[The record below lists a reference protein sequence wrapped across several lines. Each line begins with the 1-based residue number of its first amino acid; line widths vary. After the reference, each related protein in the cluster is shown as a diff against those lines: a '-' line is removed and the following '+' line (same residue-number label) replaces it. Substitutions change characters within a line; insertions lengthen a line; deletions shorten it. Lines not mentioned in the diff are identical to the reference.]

1 MLLLVDVFVILV
13 ACKKIVCL
21 LKNFWQGAYNVQN
34 RQIWCC
40 YQAVFGVECKLGQ
53 QSVLEI
59 VYTIEIKYC
68 MSACGRQFRFVFTQE
83 DDILYR
89 WSMIRES
96 ADTTQKG
103 FSTLAKNQQLFSYDT
118 ETLFD

>member
-1 MLLLVDVFVILV
+1 MF
-13 ACKKIVCL
+13 KIG
-21 LKNFWQGAYNVQN
+21 K
-34 RQIWCC
+34 
-40 YQAVFGVECKLGQ
+40 FGVVIKPFLGLNTNLDC
-53 QSVLEI
+53 VLEI

-68 MSACGRQFRFVFTQE
+68 MGACGRQFRFVFTQE

-89 WSMIRES
+89 WSMIGES

-118 ETLFD
+118 ETLFG